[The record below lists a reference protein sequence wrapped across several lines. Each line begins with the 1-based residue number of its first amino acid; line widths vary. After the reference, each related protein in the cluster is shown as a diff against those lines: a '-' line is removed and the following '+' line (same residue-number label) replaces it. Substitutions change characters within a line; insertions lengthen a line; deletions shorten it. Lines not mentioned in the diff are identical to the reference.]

1 MPAWLEIVLGLA
13 GGLNIVGLA
22 SWAVKSIYDLR
33 ARIGLVEASVAAI
46 RQTCVLCDSDKREIF
61 HTLKRLDRVCV
72 ALATKMGIELK
83 DYAED

>member
-1 MPAWLEIVLGLA
+1 MPGWLEVLLGIA

-33 ARIGLVEASVAAI
+33 ARIGLVEASVASI
-46 RQTCVLCDSDKREIF
+46 RQSCVLCDSDKREIF

-72 ALATKMGIELK
+72 ALATKMGIDMSE
-83 DYAED
+83 YSES